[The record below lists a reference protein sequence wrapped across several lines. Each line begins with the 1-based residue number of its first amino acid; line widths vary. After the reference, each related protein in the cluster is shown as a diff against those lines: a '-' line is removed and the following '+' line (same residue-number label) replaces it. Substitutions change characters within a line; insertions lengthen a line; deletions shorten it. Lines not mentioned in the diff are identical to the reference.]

1 MRSVSGKSQTI
12 PSPMTGKGQVQR
24 ESAVSVKF
32 LFLKLRFHI
41 VVEVYPALRSR
52 MNRSAS
58 GSLPTNGELPVLNS
72 TCERRWDISM
82 QRTHLDR
89 L

>member
-1 MRSVSGKSQTI
+1 
-12 PSPMTGKGQVQR
+12 MTGKGQEQR
-24 ESAVSVKF
+24 KSAVSVKF
-32 LFLKLRFHI
+32 QFLKLRFHI
-41 VVEVYPALRSR
+41 VVEATTCPLLA

>member
-41 VVEVYPALRSR
+41 VVEAPCPLLA